1 MFSPATA
8 MQDPFWLVFI
18 GSIPALVVAAL
29 AGLVIAIL
37 QGVMQINDQTL
48 PQVVKTIS
56 TMVLLLLFWGMSFG
70 PLYNLETRHPKG
82 SVLSQN
88 PILRS
93 NAARIDTLKTF
104 RS

>member
-8 MQDPFWLVFI
+8 MQDLFWLVFI

-70 PLYNLETRHPKG
+70 PLYNLATHYFEMIP
-82 SVLSQN
+82 VM
-88 PILRS
+88 
-93 NAARIDTLKTF
+93 AR
-104 RS
+104 